1 MNEVEILKKTL
12 IYRIIAIILALIV
25 TYLFTKKIN
34 ISIKIAVT
42 TEIIQSL
49 VYYTY
54 EHFWN

>member
-1 MNEVEILKKTL
+1 MNGVEILKKTI
-12 IYRIIAIILALIV
+12 IYRIIAIILTLIV

-34 ISIKIAVT
+34 VSIKIAVA
-42 TEIIQSL
+42 TEIIQTL